1 MDTNFCAYICRLLK
15 HPLFKSIMISSI
27 SLNAVFMAVET
38 DYTVRY
44 ESYSFLEVGNQP
56 QLVSIFPIFLLKLY
70 VDPVNY
76 WGSGYNLFDALV
88 LCLGYLPYYINKN
101 DIKHSQAWIIVKG
114 FQALRIFKLISYSG
128 GMRILMTAL
137 RQTVKTVIY
146 ILVLL
151 FLLMFIFAILGH
163 GLYGNPETGDTKN
176 WGSLAAAFFTLF
188 SLVTVDGWT
197 DLQDQLDEHGFHTSQ
212 AFTIVFILLGFFVFF
227 NMSIGVVII
236 NIQNSTQ
243 NYEQNLQAEKQAI
256 IWMKKRAILKRQQE
270 EINMLMQKQKSSEY
284 RTFSDLVEHFKKT
297 LHHSDAMVLEDI
309 CASLPF
315 IDLYLTSL
323 NRQDTT
329 IYRLQELYYE
339 LADTLNTILKEEK
352 SRSAPMPEET
362 SRLSPRKDSEHS
374 MT

>member
-1 MDTNFCAYICRLLK
+1 QKYLLV
-15 HPLFKSIMISSI
+15 LAIFT
-27 SLNAVFMAVET
+27 VE
-38 DYTVRY
+38 
-44 ESYSFLEVGNQP
+44 
-56 QLVSIFPIFLLKLY
+56 FLLKLY

-236 NIQNSTQ
+236 NIQ
-243 NYEQNLQAEKQAI
+243 KQAI

-270 EINMLMQKQKSSEY
+270 EINMLMQK
-284 RTFSDLVEHFKKT
+284 TFSDLVEHFKKT